1 MIKTLLKQTVTI
13 DVTINDGAK
22 TITGVNVIDTFQIAD
37 GDDVFTRDAAPRQPA
52 EGEFAALVSEEL
64 ARLRTANATL
74 HEQNTAQQEQL
85 VALRTLVD
93 QAKAALLKVAEAD
106 AAWDDSPRAQ
116 VGAVLTAITEA
127 QAG

>member
-37 GDDVFTRDAAPRQPA
+37 GDDVFTRDATPRQPA
-52 EGEFAALVSEEL
+52 DGEFAALVNEEL

-85 VALRTLVD
+85 AAWRALVD
-93 QAKAALLKVAEAD
+93 RAKAALLNVAEAD

-116 VGAVLTAITEA
+116 VGAALTAITEA